1 MKAIKLKGKPVL
13 SKRAIKRS
21 GAQPEGIIARGIASA
36 VRKPK
41 PLKEKAAKKVEKKI
55 DDADIDA
62 LQDAID
68 KSAFDVWVGYEG
80 GDVYVVPANNAY
92 VVVNVPTKGGLKI
105 LATTKDQSD
114 KAYISAIRIIAD
126 WLGE

>member
-21 GAQPEGIIARGIASA
+21 GAQPEGISERGIASS

-41 PLKEKAAKKVEKKI
+41 VTKEKSAKIEKKI

-68 KSAFDVWVGYEG
+68 KETFDVWIGYAG
-80 GDVYVVPANNAY
+80 GDLYVVPVNNSYAAI
-92 VVVNVPTKGGLKI
+92 NVPMGSGLKI

-114 KAYISAIRIIAD
+114 KSYVSAIRILAD
-126 WLGE
+126 WLG

>member
-21 GAQPEGIIARGIASA
+21 GAQPEGVTERGIASS

-41 PLKEKAAKKVEKKI
+41 VVKEKVEKKI
-55 DDADIDA
+55 DDAAIDA

-68 KSAFDVWVGYEG
+68 KSTFDVWVGYEG
-80 GDVYVVPANNAY
+80 GDVYVIPVNNSY

-114 KAYISAIRIIAD
+114 KSYVSAIRIIAD

>member
-1 MKAIKLKGKPVL
+1 MQAIKLKGKPVL
-13 SKRAIKRS
+13 SKRAIMRS

-41 PLKEKAAKKVEKKI
+41 VAKEKVERKV
-55 DDADIDA
+55 DDEAIDA

-80 GDVYVVPANNAY
+80 GDVYIVPANNAY

-114 KAYISAIRIIAD
+114 KAYVSAIRIIAD
-126 WLGE
+126 WIGE

>member
-21 GAQPEGIIARGIASA
+21 GAVSGGVIERGIASS

-41 PLKEKAAKKVEKKI
+41 REKTAKVEKRI
-55 DDADIDA
+55 DDAAIDA
-62 LQDAID
+62 LHDAID
-68 KSAFDVWVGYEG
+68 KAAFDVWVGYEG
-80 GDVYVVPANNAY
+80 GDVYIVPANNAY
-92 VVVNVPTKGGLKI
+92 VVLAVPTKGGLKI
-105 LATTKDQSD
+105 LAMTKDQSD
-114 KAYISAIRIIAD
+114 KAYVSAIRIIAD